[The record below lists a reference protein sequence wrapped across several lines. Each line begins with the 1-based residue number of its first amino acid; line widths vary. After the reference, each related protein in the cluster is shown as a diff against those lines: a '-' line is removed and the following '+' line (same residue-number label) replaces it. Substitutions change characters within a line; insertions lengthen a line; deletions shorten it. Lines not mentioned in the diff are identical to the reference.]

1 MSPGC
6 AREGYFELDALE
18 AGEEPRGEFGGLDHD
33 LDGFID
39 EELFNLC
46 GFGSYSTM
54 GRVPGASRS
63 DDSTVLDLGCFDAM
77 STDALLMHGDFTDL
91 FSTIPEGT
99 AIVEPPN
106 SERNQRKRNARP
118 PRARAARTST
128 EKRSV
133 RSTSKFRG
141 VTHHCRTGKFESH
154 VWSRG
159 KQVYLGGFDSEH
171 QAAVAYDLI
180 AIRCR
185 GERAQTNFDIQNY
198 RGELENLNEITE
210 EDLVLSLRR
219 QSKGFNKGS
228 SSRFRGVTRHAKG
241 KFEARIGQIVGKK
254 YRCTRAAAA
263 RHHPPSSRRELWCFH
278 VTDSFFLALLQTSG
292 CSIRNEKRQSP
303 TTAPQ
308 SPTKVSTR

>member
-54 GRVPGASRS
+54 GRVPGANRS

-99 AIVEPPN
+99 AIVEAPTSGFGGTAIVQAPN
-106 SERNQRKRNARP
+106 SGLGDTAIVQAPISERNQRKRDERP

-198 RGELENLNEITE
+198 RGELENLNEISE

-254 YRCTRAAAA
+254 YRCTRAAAS
-263 RHHPPSSRRELWCFH
+263 RRHPPSSRREL
-278 VTDSFFLALLQTSG
+278 
-292 CSIRNEKRQSP
+292 
-303 TTAPQ
+303 
-308 SPTKVSTR
+308 